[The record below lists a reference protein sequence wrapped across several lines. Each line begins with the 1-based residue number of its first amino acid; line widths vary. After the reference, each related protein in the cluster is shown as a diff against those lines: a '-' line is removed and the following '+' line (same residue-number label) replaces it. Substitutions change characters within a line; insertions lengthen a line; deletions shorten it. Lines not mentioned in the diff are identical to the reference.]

1 MTRDTW
7 AAYPEAPVPL
17 PHEVVDSHCHLDL
30 AAAQT
35 GLDPSDALAKAAA
48 VGVRRIVQV
57 GCDVAGSRWAVA
69 AAGRWPDVVASVA
82 LHPNEAAR
90 LGDQLDST
98 LEQIEGLVSAPGVR
112 AVGET
117 GLDFYRTP
125 DAAGQDRQRSAF
137 AAHITLAAEHEKTLV
152 IHDRE
157 AHAAV
162 LDVLDAE
169 SFPPRTVMHCFSGD
183 AEFARSCLDRGAYL
197 SFAGTI
203 TFKNNDQLR
212 DALRV
217 TPRDRM
223 LVETDAPYLSPM
235 PYRGRPNASYLIP
248 HTVSVMAEVLRLDVE
263 TVCQALDA
271 NADAA
276 FGGSWG

>member
-1 MTRDTW
+1 MTRERW
-7 AAYPEAPVPL
+7 AAYPEEPLPL

-30 AAAQT
+30 ADALT
-35 GLDPSDALAKAAA
+35 GLDPADALAKAAA

-57 GCDVAGSRWAVA
+57 GYDVSSSRWAVT
-69 AAGRWPDVVASVA
+69 AAGRWPEVIASVA
-82 LHPNEAAR
+82 LHPNDAAR
-90 LGDQLDST
+90 LGDQLDSA
-98 LEQIEGLVSAPGVR
+98 LEEIEGLVSAPGVR
-112 AVGET
+112 GVGET

-169 SFPPRTVMHCFSGD
+169 SRPPRIVMHCFSGD

-197 SFAGTI
+197 SYAGTV
-203 TFKNNDQLR
+203 TFKSNEQLR
-212 DALRV
+212 DALRI
-217 TPRDRM
+217 TPLDRM
-223 LVETDAPYLSPM
+223 LVETDAPYLAPV

-248 HTVSVMAEVLRLDVE
+248 HTVSVIAEVLRLNLD